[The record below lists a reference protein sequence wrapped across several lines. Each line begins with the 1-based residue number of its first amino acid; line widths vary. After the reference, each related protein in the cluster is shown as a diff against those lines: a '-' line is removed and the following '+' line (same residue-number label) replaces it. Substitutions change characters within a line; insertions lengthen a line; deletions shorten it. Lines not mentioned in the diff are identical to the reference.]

1 MSPLHIH
8 LGDDQQLALS
18 RKPKKRPGSSF
29 EEWVQGFTVYAN
41 TLCAHNPSRSPDM
54 LGYLFVTASSLQ
66 EFSLPAVLAY
76 DVHCL
81 PLEGCAANKKLGQL
95 PPALSALAGHSAAD
109 GSFLSNDQPRQ
120 PGAPQLVHV
129 IQPPLLDI
137 SAIGGGA
144 TTSIPA
150 DTEEHT
156 HTHILMVRP
165 TQLVVYTNLGA
176 HGTSSAQSGGMEGR
190 MPHSTARASTP
201 PPSKQ

>member
-1 MSPLHIH
+1 MTFIC
-8 LGDDQQLALS
+8 
-18 RKPKKRPGSSF
+18 
-29 EEWVQGFTVYAN
+29 T
-41 TLCAHNPSRSPDM
+41 
-54 LGYLFVTASSLQ
+54 
-66 EFSLPAVLAY
+66 
-76 DVHCL
+76 
-81 PLEGCAANKKLGQL
+81 ANKKQGQL

-109 GSFLSNDQPRQ
+109 GSFLSSDQPRQ

-129 IQPPLLDI
+129 IQPPLLDK

-176 HGTSSAQSGGMEGR
+176 HGTSSAQSGASLHCPGKHSS
-190 MPHSTARASTP
+190 PQQTVTSPHPPLPPFLSPFPPHPLPPNPHNHSTYFSMIV
-201 PPSKQ
+201 

>member
-1 MSPLHIH
+1 MSPLYIH

-18 RKPKKRPGSSF
+18 RKPKKRPVSSF

-95 PPALSALAGHSAAD
+95 PPALSALAGHSPAD
-109 GSFLSNDQPRQ
+109 GSFLSSDQPRQ

-129 IQPPLLDI
+129 IQPPFLDK

-150 DTEEHT
+150 DTKEHT